1 MKLLTGR
8 YRFITIIASIHL
20 LVGLCMNSLGQDK
33 AASTLPDVQRL
44 SASEL
49 LKRATRQAEPVF
61 PEDALVAQLNGSQ
74 ELAVEVTV
82 NESGEVIAARAVSGF
97 SLLKDAA
104 IEAARKWKFASSR
117 KELEREPQSWL
128 AHCRLGRAYMRSK
141 QYREA
146 EEEYKRAISLNPES
160 YDVPR
165 ISDHGLRCKIAAAHP
180 GGTNEEAA

>member
-117 KELEREPQSWL
+117 KEGFLPIVGVLYFKTPLEMRGKLPHDIAFYQKELEREPQSWL
-128 AHCRLGRAYMRSK
+128 AH
-141 QYREA
+141 
-146 EEEYKRAISLNPES
+146 
-160 YDVPR
+160 
-165 ISDHGLRCKIAAAHP
+165 
-180 GGTNEEAA
+180 